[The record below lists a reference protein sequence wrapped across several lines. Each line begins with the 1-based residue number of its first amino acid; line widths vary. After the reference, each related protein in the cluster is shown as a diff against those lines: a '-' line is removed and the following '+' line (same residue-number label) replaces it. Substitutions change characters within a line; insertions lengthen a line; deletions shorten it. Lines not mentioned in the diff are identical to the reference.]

1 MDMEEEN
8 ALLSRHVDNM
18 RAQINRLEGD
28 IQSQMLRN
36 QTYKQR
42 LVFLQESLTSA
53 FEDVPIPGIDS
64 VPSVDTIETYLK
76 QIEALVAQESDDEH
90 SDVVS
95 MVRKVSKELIERER
109 TQERTEEKMNS

>member
-1 MDMEEEN
+1 
-8 ALLSRHVDNM
+8 M

-28 IQSQMLRN
+28 IQSQMLKK
-36 QTYKQR
+36 QTLKQR

-53 FEDVPIPGIDS
+53 FEDVSIPGIDS

-76 QIEALVAQESDDEH
+76 EIEGVIARQSNDEN

-95 MVRKVSKELIERER
+95 MVRRVCKELIERER
-109 TQERTEEKMNS
+109 TEEKTES